1 MAENIKVKIEVDA
14 TSIKTATADSKQLE
28 AALLKAGV
36 PVEFMNDALD
46 EVDKTL
52 KEASVDAGKFAKALD
67 SSATSTKSLR
77 TQLAEAKN
85 EAVKMS
91 QQFGAFSKEAQTAAK
106 RAAVIK
112 DEIDDLNDT
121 LNALNPEAKLNAFV
135 KLGQGIQGGFQ
146 AATGALQLFG
156 VENERITKLA
166 QQFQGV
172 LNLTQGINSVLQLKD
187 VYGQLRLV
195 LGLTS
200 AAQTGLNTATVA
212 GATATRGL
220 TAAIASNPLGA
231 LAVALTV
238 VVGALLLYTE
248 ATDDAAE
255 STERLN
261 KAAQDRVNA
270 LGEEINDK
278 YKIFI
283 RELKQLKDLRQA
295 EGASV
300 IEILRIEKQI
310 ADVRVQGIKE
320 FIGAFGESA
329 ELRDKLDEALN
340 QQAIAAAKL
349 RTELSALPKRFT
361 ESFNSAETKKD
372 LQDAAQQLRKIIQ
385 DELDKIEPIPTKQLN
400 TGFEEYLKQLNLQ
413 IKDLNNQIL
422 FSTLDTF
429 DNLLDSQAQGRI
441 QQLEDEKKAGL
452 ITEEKYAKEV
462 SKIKRKQAL
471 QDRAFAIFE
480 IVINTAQAITKI
492 LATTPPIGVP
502 PLIAAYTALA
512 AAQSAAI
519 LSAPLPKFKTGTLNV
534 GGGNLDADGGM
545 AAIIH
550 RGEAIIPADRNK
562 DYHPTIAALYSR
574 KIKASDI
581 NSYVEMKLK
590 GKIPENINARISS
603 RDLRNLKPI
612 DTVNIRNTG
621 ILARQIGQ
629 EIAHSIN
636 LRRQ

>member
-52 KEASVDAGKFAKALD
+52 KEANADAGKFVKSLEA
-67 SSATSTKSLR
+67 SATSTKSLR

-195 LGLTS
+195 LGLTTT
-200 AAQTGLNTATVA
+200 AQTGLNTAMA
-212 GATATRGL
+212 ANPIGAIVL
-220 TAAIASNPLGA
+220 
-231 LAVALTV
+231 ALTLA
-238 VVGALLLYTE
+238 VGALVAYKA
-248 ATDDAAE
+248 ATDDSTDATQRATEAEKELYNATLKRTQAYVEASKRNKQTEEDLRLQIQRSEGVIDEYAFKLQKLALEEARAIEEIQSKPWSEKSALDESAVKQIKRIYELRRKLLEIESRKEATVTSRGITDAMKTAELKSGLQGAAE
-255 STERLN
+255 E
-261 KAAQDRVNA
+261 
-270 LGEEINDK
+270 
-278 YKIFI
+278 
-283 RELKQLKDLRQA
+283 
-295 EGASV
+295 
-300 IEILRIEKQI
+300 
-310 ADVRVQGIKE
+310 
-320 FIGAFGESA
+320 
-329 ELRDKLDEALN
+329 
-340 QQAIAAAKL
+340 
-349 RTELSALPKRFT
+349 
-361 ESFNSAETKKD
+361 
-372 LQDAAQQLRKIIQ
+372 LRKIIEK
-385 DELDKIEPIPTKQLN
+385 ELSKIQPIPTEKLT
-400 TGFEEYLKQLNLQ
+400 TGFEDYLKQLNAQ

-441 QQLEDEKKAGL
+441 QQLEEEKKAGL

-590 GKIPENINARISS
+590 GKIPENINARISP

>member
-77 TQLAEAKN
+77 TQLEEAKN

-372 LQDAAQQLRKIIQ
+372 LQGAAEELRNIIEEELSKIQ
-385 DELDKIEPIPTKQLN
+385 PIPTKKLT
-400 TGFEEYLKQLNLQ
+400 TGFEDYLKQLNAQ
-413 IKDLNNQIL
+413 IKDLNTQIL

-441 QQLEDEKKAGL
+441 QQLEEEKKAGL

-471 QDRAFAIFE
+471 QDRAFAILE

>member
-261 KAAQDRVNA
+261 KAAQERVNA

-441 QQLEDEKKAGL
+441 QQLEEEKKAGL

>member
-172 LNLTQGINSVLQLKD
+172 LNLTEGINSVLQLKD

-471 QDRAFAIFE
+471 QDRAFAILE

-534 GGGNLDADGGM
+534 GGGNLDSDGGM

>member
-146 AATGALQLFG
+146 AGTGALQLFG

-195 LGLTS
+195 LGLTT

-441 QQLEDEKKAGL
+441 QQLEEEKKAGL

-492 LATTPPIGVP
+492 LATTPPIGAP

-512 AAQSAAI
+512 AAQTAAI

-590 GKIPENINARISS
+590 GKIPENINARISP

>member
-1 MAENIKVKIEVDA
+1 MAEKIKVIVEIDA

-85 EAVKMS
+85 EAVRMS

-106 RAAVIK
+106 RAADIK
-112 DEIDDLNDT
+112 DEIGDLNDT
-121 LNALNPEAKLNAFV
+121 LDALNPDAKLNAFV

-195 LGLTS
+195 LGLTTT
-200 AAQTGLNTATVA
+200 AQTGLNTAMSA
-212 GATATRGL
+212 NPIGAIVL
-220 TAAIASNPLGA
+220 
-231 LAVALTV
+231 ALTLA
-238 VVGALLLYTE
+238 VGALVAYKA
-248 ATDDAAE
+248 ATDDSTKATQMATEAE
-255 STERLN
+255 KELYNATLKRTLAYVEASKRNKQTEEDLRLQIQRSEGVIDEYAF
-261 KAAQDRVNA
+261 KLQKLA
-270 LGEEINDK
+270 LEEARAIEEIQSKPWSEKSALD
-278 YKIFI
+278 
-283 RELKQLKDLRQA
+283 ESAVKQIKRIYDLRRKLL
-295 EGASV
+295 EIESRKESV
-300 IEILRIEKQI
+300 VISR
-310 ADVRVQGIKE
+310 GITDPLK
-320 FIGAFGESA
+320 SA
-329 ELRDKLDEALN
+329 EL
-340 QQAIAAAKL
+340 
-349 RTELSALPKRFT
+349 
-361 ESFNSAETKKD
+361 KKD
-372 LQDAAQQLRKIIQ
+372 LQDASAQLAKIIQ
-385 DELDKIEPIPTKQLN
+385 DELDKIDVLPTKVLS
-400 TGFEEYLKQLNLQ
+400 TGDSDKWKQINEQ
-413 IKDLNNQIL
+413 VKEVNKQIL
-422 FSTLDTF
+422 STTLDVF
-429 DNLLDSQAQGRI
+429 DNLLDRQAQGRI
-441 QQLEDEKKAGL
+441 EELEQEKKAGL

-462 SKIKRKQAL
+462 SKIKRRQAL
-471 QDRAFAIFE
+471 QDRAFAIFNVALSTSE
-480 IVINTAQAITKI
+480 AIMKVSAQLGTFA
-492 LATTPPIGVP
+492 A
-502 PLIAAYTALA
+502 PLIAAYTALG
-512 AAQSAAI
+512 AAQIASI

-534 GGGNLDADGGM
+534 GGGNLDSDGGM

-581 NSYVEMKLK
+581 NGYVEMKLK

>member
-195 LGLTS
+195 LGLTT

-512 AAQSAAI
+512 AAQTAAI

-590 GKIPENINARISS
+590 GKIPENINARISP

>member
-172 LNLTQGINSVLQLKD
+172 LNLTEGINSVLQLKD

-195 LGLTS
+195 LGLTTT
-200 AAQTGLNTATVA
+200 AQTGLNTAM
-212 GATATRGL
+212 
-220 TAAIASNPLGA
+220 AANPLGA

-471 QDRAFAIFE
+471 QDRAFAILE

>member
-195 LGLTS
+195 LGLTTT
-200 AAQTGLNTATVA
+200 AQTGLNTAMA
-212 GATATRGL
+212 ANPIGAIVL
-220 TAAIASNPLGA
+220 
-231 LAVALTV
+231 ALTLA
-238 VVGALLLYTE
+238 VGALVAYKAATDDSTE
-248 ATDDAAE
+248 ATQRATEAEKELYNATLKRTQAYVEASKRNKQTEEDLRLQIQRSEGVIDEYAFKLQKLALEEARAIEEIQSKPWSEKSALDESAVKQIKRIYELRRKLLEIESRKEATVISRGITDAMKTAELKSDLQGAAE
-255 STERLN
+255 E
-261 KAAQDRVNA
+261 
-270 LGEEINDK
+270 
-278 YKIFI
+278 
-283 RELKQLKDLRQA
+283 
-295 EGASV
+295 
-300 IEILRIEKQI
+300 
-310 ADVRVQGIKE
+310 
-320 FIGAFGESA
+320 
-329 ELRDKLDEALN
+329 
-340 QQAIAAAKL
+340 
-349 RTELSALPKRFT
+349 
-361 ESFNSAETKKD
+361 
-372 LQDAAQQLRKIIQ
+372 LRKIIEK
-385 DELDKIEPIPTKQLN
+385 ELSKIQPIPTEKLT
-400 TGFEEYLKQLNLQ
+400 TGFEDYLKQLNAQ
-413 IKDLNNQIL
+413 IKDLNTQIL

-441 QQLEDEKKAGL
+441 QQLEEEKKAGL

-590 GKIPENINARISS
+590 GKIPENINARISP